1 MILLV
6 QMQLLQQPMPKTQQ
20 RILQLAH
27 DESMEIHDPNYAA
40 RL

>member
-1 MILLV
+1 MIALV
-6 QMQLLQQPMPKTQQ
+6 QKQLLPQPKPKTQQ
-20 RILQLAH
+20 HILQLAR